1 MNHNHNAYL
10 PNLSEP
16 VHQWMEDAACLNTFT
31 ELFFYHNKS
40 TKNSKVADALR
51 ICQACPVIK
60 RCLQFAFDSNDQ
72 YAVLGG
78 TTPGQRR
85 EMRRQATI

>member
-10 PNLSEP
+10 PDSSEP
-16 VHQWMEDAACLNTFT
+16 VHQWMEDAACANTFT

-40 TKNSKVADALR
+40 TKISEVADALR
-51 ICQACPVIK
+51 ICQGCPVIE

-85 EMRRQATI
+85 EMKRKVNA

>member
-10 PNLSEP
+10 PDSSEP

-40 TKNSKVADALR
+40 SKILR
-51 ICQACPVIK
+51 C
-60 RCLQFAFDSNDQ
+60 
-72 YAVLGG
+72 
-78 TTPGQRR
+78 
-85 EMRRQATI
+85 